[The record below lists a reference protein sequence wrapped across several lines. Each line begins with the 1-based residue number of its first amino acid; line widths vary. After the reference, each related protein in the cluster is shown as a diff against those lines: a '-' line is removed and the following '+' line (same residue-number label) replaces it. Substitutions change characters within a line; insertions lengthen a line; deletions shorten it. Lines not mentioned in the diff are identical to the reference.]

1 MLKQKL
7 LKDFFKKAYKNS
19 FKNYKNTLITRKEV
33 KKELELLTLKR
44 YYYML
49 AI

>member
-7 LKDFFKKAYKNS
+7 VKDFFKKAYKNS
-19 FKNYKNTLITRKEV
+19 FKNYKDTFIIRKEV

-44 YYYML
+44 YCYML
-49 AI
+49 VI

>member
-19 FKNYKNTLITRKEV
+19 FKNYKDTLITRKEV

-44 YYYML
+44 YCRML
-49 AI
+49 VI